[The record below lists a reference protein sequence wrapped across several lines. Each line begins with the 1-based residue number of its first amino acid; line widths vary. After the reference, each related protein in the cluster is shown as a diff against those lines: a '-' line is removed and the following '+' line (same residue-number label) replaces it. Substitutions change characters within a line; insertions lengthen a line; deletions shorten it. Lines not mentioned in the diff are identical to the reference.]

1 MQIIRTFES
10 LAPYSKP
17 VVLAAGF
24 FDGVHL
30 GHQEV
35 LLGAVEHARRVGAEA
50 WALSFDCHPR
60 EIIDKNGAPALITP
74 LNARQELL
82 SKTGL
87 DGLCLIKFDID
98 EAQKSPE
105 AFIGDILKIFPKLIE
120 IRCGANW
127 RFGAKASGSPQ
138 LLQEMGQELG
148 FSLSIAKDML
158 FNGAP
163 ISSTRI
169 RKAIANG
176 ELEDVTQMLGR
187 PYSITEIVVD
197 GRQVGSA
204 NGIATANFQPT
215 TALLP
220 QIGVYIVESV
230 IDGMQVRGV
239 ADLGWRPTFADARPE
254 MPVLEV
260 HYLDFEG
267 NLYGKAL
274 TISFLK
280 RLRDE
285 ITFATPDALFE
296 QIRKDITAAR
306 LFAPPPIEGNGRLK
320 PAPTM
325 MA

>member
-1 MQIIRTFES
+1 MHIIKTVEAFT
-10 LAPYSKP
+10 PYPKP

-35 LLGAVEHARRVGAEA
+35 LVGAVEHARRLGAEA

-60 EIIDKNGAPALITP
+60 EVIDKERAPALITP
-74 LNARQELL
+74 LDMRQKLL
-82 SKTGL
+82 SKTGI
-87 DGLCLIKFDID
+87 DGLCLVRFNID

-105 AFIGDILKIFPKLIE
+105 TFIGDIIKLFPKLVE

-127 RFGAKASGSPQ
+127 RFGARASGSPE
-138 LLQEMGQELG
+138 LLQKLGQRLG
-148 FSLSIAKDML
+148 FSLSLAKDVL
-158 FNGAP
+158 FNDAP

-169 RKAIANG
+169 RKAITNG
-176 ELEDVTQMLGR
+176 ELEDVAQMLGR
-187 PYSITEIVVD
+187 PYSIVESVID

-204 NGIATANFQPT
+204 NGIATANFQPSA
-215 TALLP
+215 ALLP
-220 QIGVYIVESV
+220 PIGVYVVESE
-230 IDGMQVRGV
+230 IDGRLVRGV

-267 NLYGKAL
+267 NLYGKNL
-274 TISFLK
+274 TTSFLK

-285 ITFATPDALFE
+285 VTFATPDALFE
-296 QIRKDITAAR
+296 QIRKDIVAAR

-320 PAPTM
+320 ALPTM